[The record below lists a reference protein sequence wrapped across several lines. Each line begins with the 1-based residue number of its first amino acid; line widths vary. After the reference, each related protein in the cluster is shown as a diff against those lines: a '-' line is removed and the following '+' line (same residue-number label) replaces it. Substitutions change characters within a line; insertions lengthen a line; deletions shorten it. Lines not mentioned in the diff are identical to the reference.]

1 MRIVFRRAKDGTF
14 VRCQPLN
21 IYSVASSKWMI
32 SRIFHTSQRPEW
44 GRRNDTHTHTHKLR
58 GSCSIETFWWAA
70 AHRLNASC
78 NVTRAYAA
86 EVLVHFRF
94 LRSTLRLILMHSTNT
109 QANLLKATC
118 TTQQPNT
125 QRLRYIDNICRY
137 KVLQSNQNELCLP
150 FTVSTLC
157 HRYSCKRQQML

>member
-1 MRIVFRRAKDGTF
+1 M
-14 VRCQPLN
+14 VRSSDANRSISIPLPRLN
-21 IYSVASSKWMI
+21 EW
-32 SRIFHTSQRPEW
+32 SREFFTLPSA
-44 GRRNDTHTHTHKLR
+44 RNEVDAMTHTHKLR